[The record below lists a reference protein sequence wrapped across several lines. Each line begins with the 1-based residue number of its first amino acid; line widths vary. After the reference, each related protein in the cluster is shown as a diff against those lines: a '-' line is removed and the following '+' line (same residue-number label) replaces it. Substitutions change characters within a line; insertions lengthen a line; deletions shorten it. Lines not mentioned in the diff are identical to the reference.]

1 MATEQEVI
9 AEENLE
15 AETDVKTRERRFDQ
29 QREKCKRI
37 LYYLRHGKHMDG
49 LTKNQQ
55 RVVRGQAKNYTLDE
69 SEFIFLVIANNWTSY
84 YAYLM

>member
-1 MATEQEVI
+1 
-9 AEENLE
+9 
-15 AETDVKTRERRFDQ
+15 VKTRERRFDQ
-29 QREKCKRI
+29 QREKCERI

-69 SEFIFLVIANNWTSY
+69 SEFIFLVIANN
-84 YAYLM
+84 

>member
-37 LYYLRHGKHMDG
+37 VLSSPWKTHG
-49 LTKNQQ
+49 LFNQ
-55 RVVRGQAKNYTLDE
+55 E
-69 SEFIFLVIANNWTSY
+69 STTCCSRSSE
-84 YAYLM
+84 